1 MLVLPVPALQGQLRT
16 DALKAAPNALAA
28 ARATQQE
35 SDQRLVR
42 LLEQHTAAAA
52 DRLKAARRRQKLLQD
67 AVSHHTVLA
76 TVLA

>member
-1 MLVLPVPALQGQLRT
+1 VQLRT
-16 DALKAAPNALAA
+16 DAFKAAPNALAA

-35 SDQRLVR
+35 SGQRLVR

-67 AVSHHTVLA
+67 AVSLLVGWHASTA
-76 TVLA
+76 CF